1 MGLSEFLKMYK
12 HRYGSCAE
20 DTKVD
25 MLGEYLAGEAKRVYK
40 SILSSW
46 DGRSSIT
53 FDELE
58 SGMKNLML
66 DNSRTGMLL
75 KQQRV
80 HGLRMKEDESYLSFI
95 TFLETKVCEAY
106 GDESYSIVDGVK
118 IQVLLRNIR
127 DPTLALQVEQALRSV
142 PMGSPLFPTAKD
154 LVIAYERTAK
164 QARQWTGNPGSVFNR
179 SHGKVS
185 GRSKFQGNSS
195 NQEKPDSKSAGTDG
209 GAPSPTSGSGGSD
222 SPRSIPVCFNCHK
235 PGHRKA
241 ECRSGGTPHLTGGN
255 AAPAKFGN
263 RGPIVCHECG
273 EPGHTRPNC
282 PKRSRG
288 NFTRSNGTAQ
298 SGNASA
304 AVEKPTIAESDSFLS
319 MNMSQGVRDL
329 VKGVVG
335 GQCVAPVWLNGI
347 ESKALWDTGS
357 QVDIISKA
365 HLQDILRKS
374 PERLRKAKCLTV
386 HPPGVSIKDAS
397 GKEMP
402 FLGLVQLEIK
412 AQATDPAEMH
422 KFLVQDGPT
431 NFDVVLG
438 TPTLFGSTLFCDQ
451 LIQLMKGWNATSRPR
466 AGKDASSNGYCM
478 RIAVESNEWSE
489 VTVTRSCY
497 VRPGSEKTVR
507 LSCGL
512 KDATALLVGD
522 GVSFCDV
529 DADGHLRA
537 TVVNSGNNTLCLMK
551 GTKVAECVDAAK
563 VSLEEVEQLAAD
575 AGHAMLT
582 RTDGEVAKRASEIYE
597 RVLEGS
603 QGKSVLSEN
612 KDKVLLL
619 FERFNDCFALSDF
632 ELGTTHLFEHE
643 IELAAGTKPI
653 AQPGRPVPLALRKPL
668 KEMLEQYRQMGVI
681 KPSRSDWSS
690 PVVLVRKKD
699 GSIRM
704 CVDYRRLNKVIKLSQ
719 YPMPNINVMLQSLVG
734 KKFFTT
740 CDLHSGYWQI
750 PLSPKAKELTA
761 FSTLGGHWE
770 FNVLPF
776 GLSNAPGGFERA
788 METIFDEE
796 LGKSVFIYLDDI
808 LIATE
813 TLEEHL
819 QVVEK
824 VLSKLREYN
833 LRLKPKKCAF
843 LKTET
848 AFLGHVISSEG
859 LKTDAEKIE
868 KILAFPVP
876 KNMTDVRS
884 FLGLGNYYRQFV
896 KNFTLLSKP
905 IRDVLACSQ
914 FHWTEKAQNAF
925 DELKRR
931 MSSTPVLAQP
941 DIEAAISGDKP
952 FILYTDASKDGV
964 GAVLHQVGSDGKEHP
979 IAFASKS
986 CSKAE
991 RNYAITDLEALALI
1005 YALDKFKYFLLGTH
1019 VIARTDH
1026 QPLVSLFKRRD
1037 LSGRAHRWALEIQEW
1052 NNLKI
1057 EYIPGNRNVVAD
1069 ALSRNVEVSAEDN
1082 TVETGIKSVVMNIQC
1097 DETWLAKL
1105 KEDGWLKDI
1114 FQKPEEEWSS
1124 VLKEQDMLVR
1134 DGMLY
1139 KSVSGRQVLVVPQSE
1154 AKAVFERFHNGVFG
1168 GHAGWFKTTGM
1179 MEKYVYWPR
1188 LRRDVKAWVQK
1199 CFTCARHKKQRTAVP
1214 PLKPIVST
1222 RPYELVGIDVF
1233 SISQTSSGVQHV
1245 VTVIDHHSKFCAAY
1259 AVADKSA
1266 ETIARAF
1273 WENWCLREGR
1283 MCSTLL
1289 SDRGGEF
1296 LNEIMQEIQRLTG
1309 VEQKFTV
1316 GHNPRENGCTERM
1329 NETLKGL
1336 LCKMSDGVSE
1346 WDQRLA
1352 YALFFYNSS
1361 PHSTTGESPLF
1372 LLHGADPN
1380 FPVCGIPSTTV
1391 SPYTVDLDGYKV
1403 ELARGMK
1410 ALHEITTERMQ
1421 KQADAMKRYYD
1432 QVNKVEKTHFEL
1444 YDRVFVFN
1452 PNVSVDRDSTK
1463 LSSPWEGPFRIT
1475 ALSDNSAT
1483 VSFLGPQK
1491 LEKRVQMDYLR
1502 KIPPEVADDEFYLY
1516 KPDKK
1521 VGRPRG
1527 PTKKVVEG
1535 SKSKVG
1541 RPKRAVRFAN

>member
-1 MGLSEFLKMYK
+1 MPPKRDARKDQVGDGGNGPGSRTVDVVMPQNAGNGGSGIAGTGFGPALDGNGGAVPPNPGAAPAPGDHSSASSSSAGGAPPMEVDLTQESIKDKPKLNLCLLEVVESVPDEFEPDQAKETAHPGVRPVAFRDLVENARADIVESLEELVKWVVTNAQDPATLQSLANLKQEAHTQVYDTVLSKMSRDILDRMADIGSSQVDFGRDSDYGQALQAQQNLAKEKDDLQLQLEGFQKQVDDLKASEADLYAKCTELQEKFTNAQADLWVSKDKVDILDAVTKFLGTDDANVVSDLVAKTNQHASVVATVSKLEDKVSKLERHDDARIKDLETQLRAAKDANVNLQRIVADQQKQITSGSGGAQQSLVERAREIGFVIDPSGNLQLGPPPRQVFDISQPYCYTSREVLEIVTRNQSVPAPPPLKVFLGEYKEDKMGLSEFLKMYK

-46 DGRSSIT
+46 DGRSRIT

-118 IQVLLRNIR
+118 IQVLLKNIR

-164 QARQWTGNPGSVFNR
+164 QARQWTGNTGSVSNR
-179 SHGKVS
+179 NHGKVS

-209 GAPSPTSGSGGSD
+209 GAASPTSGSGGSD
-222 SPRSIPVCFNCHK
+222 SPRSIPICFNCHK

-304 AVEKPTIAESDSFLS
+304 AVETPTIAESDSFLS

-335 GQCVAPVWLNGI
+335 GQCVAPIWLNGI

-412 AQATDPAEMH
+412 ARETDPAEMH

-438 TPTLFGSTLFCDQ
+438 TPTLFGSSLFCDQ
-451 LIQLMKGWNATSRPR
+451 LIQLMKGWSATSRPR
-466 AGKDASSNGYCM
+466 EGKDASSNGYCM
-478 RIAVESNEWSE
+478 RIAAESNEWSE

-512 KDATALLVGD
+512 KDAKALLVGD

-551 GTKVAECVDAAK
+551 GKKVAECVDAEK
-563 VSLEEVEQLAAD
+563 VSLEEVEQVAAAD
-575 AGHAMLT
+575 GHAMLT
-582 RTDGEVAKRASEIYE
+582 RTDGEAAKRASEIYE

-603 QGKSVLSEN
+603 QGKSVLSAN
-612 KDKVLLL
+612 KDKVIRL

-643 IELAAGTKPI
+643 VVLAEGTKPI

-681 KPSRSDWSS
+681 RPSKSDWSS

-704 CVDYRRLNKVIKLSQ
+704 FVDYRRLNKVIKLSQ

-819 QVVEK
+819 
-824 VLSKLREYN
+824 
-833 LRLKPKKCAF
+833 
-843 LKTET
+843 
-848 AFLGHVISSEG
+848 
-859 LKTDAEKIE
+859 
-868 KILAFPVP
+868 
-876 KNMTDVRS
+876 
-884 FLGLGNYYRQFV
+884 
-896 KNFTLLSKP
+896 
-905 IRDVLACSQ
+905 
-914 FHWTEKAQNAF
+914 
-925 DELKRR
+925 
-931 MSSTPVLAQP
+931 
-941 DIEAAISGDKP
+941 
-952 FILYTDASKDGV
+952 
-964 GAVLHQVGSDGKEHP
+964 
-979 IAFASKS
+979 
-986 CSKAE
+986 
-991 RNYAITDLEALALI
+991 
-1005 YALDKFKYFLLGTH
+1005 
-1019 VIARTDH
+1019 
-1026 QPLVSLFKRRD
+1026 
-1037 LSGRAHRWALEIQEW
+1037 
-1052 NNLKI
+1052 
-1057 EYIPGNRNVVAD
+1057 
-1069 ALSRNVEVSAEDN
+1069 
-1082 TVETGIKSVVMNIQC
+1082 
-1097 DETWLAKL
+1097 
-1105 KEDGWLKDI
+1105 
-1114 FQKPEEEWSS
+1114 
-1124 VLKEQDMLVR
+1124 
-1134 DGMLY
+1134 
-1139 KSVSGRQVLVVPQSE
+1139 
-1154 AKAVFERFHNGVFG
+1154 
-1168 GHAGWFKTTGM
+1168 
-1179 MEKYVYWPR
+1179 
-1188 LRRDVKAWVQK
+1188 
-1199 CFTCARHKKQRTAVP
+1199 
-1214 PLKPIVST
+1214 
-1222 RPYELVGIDVF
+1222 
-1233 SISQTSSGVQHV
+1233 
-1245 VTVIDHHSKFCAAY
+1245 
-1259 AVADKSA
+1259 
-1266 ETIARAF
+1266 
-1273 WENWCLREGR
+1273 
-1283 MCSTLL
+1283 
-1289 SDRGGEF
+1289 
-1296 LNEIMQEIQRLTG
+1296 
-1309 VEQKFTV
+1309 
-1316 GHNPRENGCTERM
+1316 
-1329 NETLKGL
+1329 
-1336 LCKMSDGVSE
+1336 
-1346 WDQRLA
+1346 
-1352 YALFFYNSS
+1352 
-1361 PHSTTGESPLF
+1361 
-1372 LLHGADPN
+1372 
-1380 FPVCGIPSTTV
+1380 
-1391 SPYTVDLDGYKV
+1391 
-1403 ELARGMK
+1403 
-1410 ALHEITTERMQ
+1410 
-1421 KQADAMKRYYD
+1421 
-1432 QVNKVEKTHFEL
+1432 
-1444 YDRVFVFN
+1444 
-1452 PNVSVDRDSTK
+1452 
-1463 LSSPWEGPFRIT
+1463 
-1475 ALSDNSAT
+1475 
-1483 VSFLGPQK
+1483 
-1491 LEKRVQMDYLR
+1491 
-1502 KIPPEVADDEFYLY
+1502 
-1516 KPDKK
+1516 
-1521 VGRPRG
+1521 
-1527 PTKKVVEG
+1527 
-1535 SKSKVG
+1535 
-1541 RPKRAVRFAN
+1541 

>member
-1 MGLSEFLKMYK
+1 MPPKRDARKDQVGDGGNGPGSRTVDVVMPQNAGNGGSGIAGTGFGPALDGNGGAVPPNPGAAPAPGDHSSASSSSAGGAPPMEVDLTQESIKDKVSHGAKAFENLFYEYGNQLTQATQEVLARAKGVDAQSAKEISASWGKVRKQMQPKLNLCLLEVVESVPDEFEPEQAKETAHPGVRPVAFRDLVENARADIVESLEELVKWVVTNAQDPATLQSLAGLKQEAHTQVYDTVLSKMSRDILDRMADIGSSQVDFGRDSDYGQALQAQQNLAKEKDDLQLQLEGFQKQVDDLKASEADLYAKCTELQEKFTNAQADLWVSKDKVDILDAVTKFLGTDDANVVSDLVAKTNQHASVVATVSKLEDKDDARIKDLETQLRAAKDANVNLQRIVADQQKQITSGSGGAQQSLVERAREIGFIIDPSGNLQLGPPPRQSLRHLTALLLHQQSVPPPPPLKVFLGEYKEDKMGLSEFLKMYK

-796 LGKSVFIYLDDI
+796 LG
-808 LIATE
+808 
-813 TLEEHL
+813 
-819 QVVEK
+819 
-824 VLSKLREYN
+824 
-833 LRLKPKKCAF
+833 
-843 LKTET
+843 
-848 AFLGHVISSEG
+848 
-859 LKTDAEKIE
+859 
-868 KILAFPVP
+868 
-876 KNMTDVRS
+876 
-884 FLGLGNYYRQFV
+884 
-896 KNFTLLSKP
+896 
-905 IRDVLACSQ
+905 
-914 FHWTEKAQNAF
+914 
-925 DELKRR
+925 
-931 MSSTPVLAQP
+931 
-941 DIEAAISGDKP
+941 
-952 FILYTDASKDGV
+952 
-964 GAVLHQVGSDGKEHP
+964 
-979 IAFASKS
+979 
-986 CSKAE
+986 
-991 RNYAITDLEALALI
+991 
-1005 YALDKFKYFLLGTH
+1005 
-1019 VIARTDH
+1019 
-1026 QPLVSLFKRRD
+1026 
-1037 LSGRAHRWALEIQEW
+1037 
-1052 NNLKI
+1052 
-1057 EYIPGNRNVVAD
+1057 
-1069 ALSRNVEVSAEDN
+1069 
-1082 TVETGIKSVVMNIQC
+1082 
-1097 DETWLAKL
+1097 
-1105 KEDGWLKDI
+1105 
-1114 FQKPEEEWSS
+1114 
-1124 VLKEQDMLVR
+1124 
-1134 DGMLY
+1134 
-1139 KSVSGRQVLVVPQSE
+1139 
-1154 AKAVFERFHNGVFG
+1154 
-1168 GHAGWFKTTGM
+1168 
-1179 MEKYVYWPR
+1179 
-1188 LRRDVKAWVQK
+1188 
-1199 CFTCARHKKQRTAVP
+1199 
-1214 PLKPIVST
+1214 
-1222 RPYELVGIDVF
+1222 
-1233 SISQTSSGVQHV
+1233 
-1245 VTVIDHHSKFCAAY
+1245 
-1259 AVADKSA
+1259 
-1266 ETIARAF
+1266 
-1273 WENWCLREGR
+1273 
-1283 MCSTLL
+1283 
-1289 SDRGGEF
+1289 
-1296 LNEIMQEIQRLTG
+1296 
-1309 VEQKFTV
+1309 
-1316 GHNPRENGCTERM
+1316 
-1329 NETLKGL
+1329 
-1336 LCKMSDGVSE
+1336 
-1346 WDQRLA
+1346 
-1352 YALFFYNSS
+1352 
-1361 PHSTTGESPLF
+1361 
-1372 LLHGADPN
+1372 
-1380 FPVCGIPSTTV
+1380 
-1391 SPYTVDLDGYKV
+1391 
-1403 ELARGMK
+1403 
-1410 ALHEITTERMQ
+1410 
-1421 KQADAMKRYYD
+1421 
-1432 QVNKVEKTHFEL
+1432 
-1444 YDRVFVFN
+1444 
-1452 PNVSVDRDSTK
+1452 
-1463 LSSPWEGPFRIT
+1463 
-1475 ALSDNSAT
+1475 
-1483 VSFLGPQK
+1483 
-1491 LEKRVQMDYLR
+1491 
-1502 KIPPEVADDEFYLY
+1502 
-1516 KPDKK
+1516 
-1521 VGRPRG
+1521 
-1527 PTKKVVEG
+1527 
-1535 SKSKVG
+1535 
-1541 RPKRAVRFAN
+1541 

>member
-1 MGLSEFLKMYK
+1 
-12 HRYGSCAE
+12 
-20 DTKVD
+20 
-25 MLGEYLAGEAKRVYK
+25 
-40 SILSSW
+40 
-46 DGRSSIT
+46 
-53 FDELE
+53 
-58 SGMKNLML
+58 
-66 DNSRTGMLL
+66 
-75 KQQRV
+75 
-80 HGLRMKEDESYLSFI
+80 
-95 TFLETKVCEAY
+95 
-106 GDESYSIVDGVK
+106 
-118 IQVLLRNIR
+118 
-127 DPTLALQVEQALRSV
+127 
-142 PMGSPLFPTAKD
+142 
-154 LVIAYERTAK
+154 
-164 QARQWTGNPGSVFNR
+164 
-179 SHGKVS
+179 
-185 GRSKFQGNSS
+185 
-195 NQEKPDSKSAGTDG
+195 
-209 GAPSPTSGSGGSD
+209 
-222 SPRSIPVCFNCHK
+222 
-235 PGHRKA
+235 
-241 ECRSGGTPHLTGGN
+241 
-255 AAPAKFGN
+255 
-263 RGPIVCHECG
+263 
-273 EPGHTRPNC
+273 
-282 PKRSRG
+282 
-288 NFTRSNGTAQ
+288 
-298 SGNASA
+298 
-304 AVEKPTIAESDSFLS
+304 
-319 MNMSQGVRDL
+319 
-329 VKGVVG
+329 
-335 GQCVAPVWLNGI
+335 
-347 ESKALWDTGS
+347 
-357 QVDIISKA
+357 
-365 HLQDILRKS
+365 
-374 PERLRKAKCLTV
+374 
-386 HPPGVSIKDAS
+386 
-397 GKEMP
+397 
-402 FLGLVQLEIK
+402 
-412 AQATDPAEMH
+412 
-422 KFLVQDGPT
+422 
-431 NFDVVLG
+431 
-438 TPTLFGSTLFCDQ
+438 
-451 LIQLMKGWNATSRPR
+451 
-466 AGKDASSNGYCM
+466 
-478 RIAVESNEWSE
+478 
-489 VTVTRSCY
+489 
-497 VRPGSEKTVR
+497 
-507 LSCGL
+507 
-512 KDATALLVGD
+512 
-522 GVSFCDV
+522 
-529 DADGHLRA
+529 
-537 TVVNSGNNTLCLMK
+537 
-551 GTKVAECVDAAK
+551 
-563 VSLEEVEQLAAD
+563 
-575 AGHAMLT
+575 
-582 RTDGEVAKRASEIYE
+582 
-597 RVLEGS
+597 
-603 QGKSVLSEN
+603 
-612 KDKVLLL
+612 
-619 FERFNDCFALSDF
+619 
-632 ELGTTHLFEHE
+632 
-643 IELAAGTKPI
+643 
-653 AQPGRPVPLALRKPL
+653 
-668 KEMLEQYRQMGVI
+668 
-681 KPSRSDWSS
+681 
-690 PVVLVRKKD
+690 
-699 GSIRM
+699 
-704 CVDYRRLNKVIKLSQ
+704 
-719 YPMPNINVMLQSLVG
+719 
-734 KKFFTT
+734 
-740 CDLHSGYWQI
+740 
-750 PLSPKAKELTA
+750 
-761 FSTLGGHWE
+761 
-770 FNVLPF
+770 
-776 GLSNAPGGFERA
+776 
-788 METIFDEE
+788 
-796 LGKSVFIYLDDI
+796 
-808 LIATE
+808 
-813 TLEEHL
+813 
-819 QVVEK
+819 
-824 VLSKLREYN
+824 
-833 LRLKPKKCAF
+833 
-843 LKTET
+843 
-848 AFLGHVISSEG
+848 
-859 LKTDAEKIE
+859 
-868 KILAFPVP
+868 
-876 KNMTDVRS
+876 MTDVRS

-1124 VLKEQDMLVR
+1124 VLKEQDMFVR

-1154 AKAVFERFHNGVFG
+1154 AKAVFDRFHNGVFG

-1266 ETIARAF
+1266 ETIARVF

-1463 LSSPWEGPFRIT
+1463 LSSPWEGP
-1475 ALSDNSAT
+1475 
-1483 VSFLGPQK
+1483 QK

-1502 KIPPEVADDEFYLY
+1502 KIPPEVAEDEFYFAEIGGSL
-1516 KPDKK
+1516 KDFEMGCGSHNRFKLDIMPVVQPPVAGFWRASTALDLA
-1521 VGRPRG
+1521 RG
-1527 PTKKVVEG
+1527 AAVAESVNMTTTVKEQFFMSTSTAVVELRLAEPTDDQIVTAMLKMIDNCPERRQAFVAD
-1535 SKSKVG
+1535 SRVPLKCDTTVNPEKSARKIRVAELVRASLDGKTLRSEETIVVG
-1541 RPKRAVRFAN
+1541 GTSASRFAEALGLRSFLTSHFAATVKRVFIWMDLPDDNVVAEVFIDNIVTDVSSAAAWTHVVFVVMPPPYDDQRLNAFETFMRHFNGAALKLPNV